1 MHRVAVDVL
10 FHIDLRGFLG
20 VRRGAAGLH
29 TIEGTASITAD
40 ADLEALEQPKAAVD
54 AHCPVLYMLKAV
66 PTTLTLVKTD

>member
-1 MHRVAVDVL
+1 MRP
-10 FHIDLRGFLG
+10 
-20 VRRGAAGLH
+20 GLH

-54 AHCPVLYMLKAV
+54 AHCPVLDMLKAV